1 MNTIS
6 SGFYNF
12 SLWISRLAYVNLLW
26 IVFSLLGLGVLGLM
40 PATAGMFAVIRKWVL
55 GRDDIPVFSTFWGTF
70 KKEFLKINLI
80 GYILILIGYVLYM
93 EVRILWVQESAVYI
107 LAGFGVLALIFIYS
121 IVLLYIFPIFAHF
134 KLNTFQYIK
143 WPAII
148 GIVHPILTIVLGGG
162 LLFLHYLTYVTIP
175 ALLFFFGGSV
185 TAYVLTWG
193 ISKTFNKYEQTA
205 S

>member
-55 GRDDIPVFSTFWGTF
+55 GRDDIPIFSTFWGTF